1 MGQLFYPSRNMA
13 TKQKVSVSALGSPD
27 KDGFLTKQG
36 GSIKTWKK
44 RWFVLKADTLYYF
57 KTQKDPEQT
66 GEIKLEKTTTCT
78 NEGKKKGKVY
88 FAVNTP
94 NRKYMIHADT
104 EESANQWVD
113 KINKA
118 IEGLN
123 GGGAPKSEPK
133 KEEPVVKN
141 DTEAPKKEAEAPKTN
156 LNLEKKDTPSD
167 NTPTSGTPP
176 KSGTPLT
183 RENKILAAKN
193 AVPFLQDE
201 DSKVLEFWQIWSESI
216 PDSDELVAGTAINY
230 HVSTSANRNKLTWR
244 TSGPQ
249 NVLIQKMVDFFW
261 NVGAPESE
269 IDRLNDIGALIN
281 PAKIGSWID
290 MSAKGGMDGGWFFPV
305 EIPVSMAIEAADPGE
320 PTKAVEEWAEAN
332 NIKTAQSVGRDM
344 GAAPPRQTEIRFNLP
359 GDNFQQQLNVGLS
372 AFNAFEF
379 PELPEGALKV
389 LRQQEGTGL
398 FLSVITSSEGFVRL
412 GLLYPK
418 PNKEA
423 VKDLCGING
432 SNYSEI
438 NEFETALSSN
448 GPAFVEFQFLKAGF
462 GYGVYKEG
470 FDIVFHYEI
479 ESDA

>member
-1 MGQLFYPSRNMA
+1 MTQCIVTNW
-13 TKQKVSVSALGSPD
+13 GS
-27 KDGFLTKQG
+27 FRFQ
-36 GSIKTWKK
+36 
-44 RWFVLKADTLYYF
+44 
-57 KTQKDPEQT
+57 QDPEQT
-66 GEIKLEKTTTCT
+66 GEIKLEKTTTCSS
-78 NEGKKKGKVY
+78 EAKKKGKVY
-88 FAVNTP
+88 FSVGTP
-94 NRKYMIHADT
+94 QRKYMMYADT
-104 EESANQWVD
+104 EESANQWVE
-113 KINKA
+113 KINKSIEA
-118 IEGLN
+118 I
-123 GGGAPKSEPK
+123 GGNSGSGASESAPVSTPAAEPPASK
-133 KEEPVVKN
+133 GEESAPAAQPPAAK
-141 DTEAPKKEAEAPKTN
+141 EAPAEAS
-156 LNLEKKDTPSD
+156 TPAPAPAGGSA
-167 NTPTSGTPP
+167 
-176 KSGTPLT
+176 T
-183 RENKILAAKN
+183 RETKIIAAKN

-216 PDSDELVAGTAINY
+216 PTKEELAGDVSINY
-230 HVSTSANRNKLTWR
+230 HVSTSSDRSKLTWR

-359 GDNFQQQLNVGLS
+359 GDNFQQQLDVGLS

>member
-141 DTEAPKKEAEAPKTN
+141 DPAPPKEEPKKEAEAPKTN

-167 NTPTSGTPP
+167 NTPTC
-176 KSGTPLT
+176 GTPLT

-201 DSKVLEFWQIWSESI
+201 DSKVLEFWQIWSESV
-216 PDSDELVAGTAINY
+216 PESEELTAGAVVNY

-305 EIPVSMAIEAADPGE
+305 EIPVAMAIEAADPGE
-320 PTKAVEEWAEAN
+320 PTKAVEEWTEKHG
-332 NIKTAQSVGRDM
+332 IKVAQSVGRDM
-344 GAAPPRQTEIRFNLP
+344 GAAPPRQTEIRLNLP
-359 GDNFQQQLNVGLS
+359 GSGFNEQLEVGLDSFS
-372 AFNAFEF
+372 AFGF
-379 PELPEGALKV
+379 PELPESA
-389 LRQQEGTGL
+389 
-398 FLSVITSSEGFVRL
+398 LSVLKNQNTPSLSLSIITSSEGFVRL
-412 GLLYPK
+412 GLLCPK
-418 PNKEA
+418 ASKQTI
-423 VKDLCGING
+423 KDLCD
-432 SNYSEI
+432 SSYADVE
-438 NEFETALSSN
+438 EFENALSSS
-448 GPAFVEFQFLKAGF
+448 GPALVEYQFLKEGF

-470 FDIVFHYEI
+470 FDIVFHYDVD
-479 ESDA
+479 SDA

>member
-1 MGQLFYPSRNMA
+1 MA
-13 TKQKVSVSALGSPD
+13 TKQKVSVSALGTPE

-44 RWFVLKADTLYYF
+44 RWFVLKGDTLYYF

-78 NEGKKKGKVY
+78 NEAKKKGKVY

-94 NRKYMIHADT
+94 NRKYLIHADT

-118 IEGLN
+118 IESLS
-123 GGGAPKSEPK
+123 GGGAKSAPKEEPTK
-133 KEEPVVKN
+133 KEEPV
-141 DTEAPKKEAEAPKTN
+141 KKEESKEESTPTKPAEAETPKTT
-156 LNLEKKDTPSD
+156 LNLEKKEDTE
-167 NTPTSGTPP
+167 TP
-176 KSGTPLT
+176 KSGGSGGGAPLT
-183 RENKILAAKN
+183 RENKIMAAKN
-193 AVPFLQDE
+193 AVPFLQDD

-216 PDSDELVAGTAINY
+216 PESDELAAGTAINY

-305 EIPVSMAIEAADPGE
+305 EIPVAMAVEAADPGE
-320 PTKAVEEWAEAN
+320 PTKAVSEWTEKHS
-332 NIKTAQSVGRDM
+332 IQVAQSVGRDM
-344 GAAPPRQTEIRFNLP
+344 GAAPPRQTEIRLNLP
-359 GDNFQQQLNVGLS
+359 GNGFNEQLEVGLDAFS
-372 AFNAFEF
+372 AFGF
-379 PELPEGALKV
+379 PELPESA
-389 LRQQEGTGL
+389 
-398 FLSVITSSEGFVRL
+398 LSVLKNQNTPSLSLSIITSSEGFVRL
-412 GLLYPK
+412 GLLCPK
-418 PNKEA
+418 PSKQTI
-423 VKDLCGING
+423 KDLCD
-432 SNYSEI
+432 SSYADVE
-438 NEFETALSSN
+438 EFENALSSS
-448 GPAFVEFQFLKAGF
+448 GPALVEYQFLKEGF

-470 FDIVFHYEI
+470 FDIVFHYDVD
-479 ESDA
+479 SDA